1 MPHRIID
8 THVHTDN
15 SPDGH
20 HSAMYMCECAD
31 MAGLRAIAFTDH
43 VETDAYRR
51 DHYDRAALQSFIDVS
66 KARSAFCGK
75 LLVCTGIELGQPMY
89 DVSTAEKIITDLPY
103 DFVMAS
109 VHNFKDEKDF
119 MYLDYSELDVT
130 DVLNRYFDELIKLAR
145 WAKFDSLAHLTYPLR
160 YIVGD
165 HKIEVDMDKFSDKI
179 DEILTL
185 LVQNGK
191 ALEIN
196 TSGLRKELRRT
207 MPEEN
212 VVRRFRLLGGEM
224 VTVGSDSH
232 DAKDIGA
239 GVSEGMEIAKR
250 SGFDSVTLFQNRT
263 PVQIP
268 IE

>member
-20 HSAMYMCECAD
+20 HSAMYMCECAE
-31 MAGLRAIAFTDH
+31 MSGLRAIAFTDH

-51 DHYDRAALQSFIDVS
+51 DHYDRTALQSFIDVS

-75 LLVCTGIELGQPMY
+75 LLVCAGVELGQPMY
-89 DVSTAEKIITDLPY
+89 DVETAEKIITDLPY
-103 DFVMAS
+103 DFVLGS
-109 VHNFKDEKDF
+109 VHNLENEADFAYLEYEK
-119 MYLDYSELDVT
+119 LDVT
-130 DVLNRYFDELIKLAR
+130 HVLNLYFDELIKLAR

-160 YIVGD
+160 YIVGE
-165 HKIEVDMDKFSDKI
+165 HGIPVDTNKFSDKI

-185 LVQNGK
+185 LVENGK

-196 TSGLRKELRRT
+196 TSGLRQKLQRT

-212 VVRRFRLLGGEM
+212 IVRRFRQLGGEM

-232 DAKDIGA
+232 YASDIGA
-239 GVSEGMEIAKR
+239 GISNGLEIAKR
-250 SGFDSVTLFQNRT
+250 CGFDNVTLFQNRT